1 MKKLILFSIAVLAQF
16 IDRENPGRILSPGE
30 TLVTDDVERV
40 NNIVKSGLGEI
51 VSVDVKE
58 EAAGQAAQQAPKD
71 PVAKMVAFQGEEYD
85 VETVKKALGEIGAK
99 VAANAGVN
107 GVSNAIAK
115 LTEENQKALS
125 EKLAANAE

>member
-71 PVAKMVAFQGEEYD
+71 PVA
-85 VETVKKALGEIGAK
+85 
-99 VAANAGVN
+99 
-107 GVSNAIAK
+107 
-115 LTEENQKALS
+115 
-125 EKLAANAE
+125 